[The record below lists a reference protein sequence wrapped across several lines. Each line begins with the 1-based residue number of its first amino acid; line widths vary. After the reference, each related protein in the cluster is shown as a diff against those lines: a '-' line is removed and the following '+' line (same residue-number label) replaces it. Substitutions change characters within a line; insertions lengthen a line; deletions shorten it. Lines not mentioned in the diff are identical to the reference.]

1 MKPRFDPDN
10 AVEVEDDIFDRFME
24 QMSARSQTKQL
35 QQATDALR
43 VLLEMTR
50 KDSESLLSKYALE
63 FDDMVKKRDILL
75 QAMLV
80 KVVRDATADSKSQS
94 KEVITVV
101 ENSFDRILSR
111 TDGLSTALGRME
123 KLVKD
128 LASAPKGIEPDNAA
142 IRGLVAE
149 VAMLRSKIDLPRDDK
164 MGALM
169 DLVRSMK
176 EAVPP
181 KKSWRLSV
189 ERDEYARIKNV
200 TATSD

>member
-50 KDSESLLSKYALE
+50 KDSENLLSKYKEE
-63 FDDMVKKRDILL
+63 FDEMIKKRDEQLKDTL
-75 QAMLV
+75 SE
-80 KVVRDATADSKSQS
+80 VVQEATAGSQDQS
-94 KEVITVV
+94 KMIVAVV
-101 ENSFDRILSR
+101 EESADKMIVRADS
-111 TDGLSTALGRME
+111 LSTAVGRME

>member
-50 KDSESLLSKYALE
+50 KDSESLLSKYTLE

-75 QAMLV
+75 QAMLA
-80 KVVRDATADSKSQS
+80 KVVRDATADSQFQS
-94 KEVITVV
+94 KEVIAVV
-101 ENSFDRILSR
+101 EDSFDRMMSR
-111 TDGLSTALGRME
+111 TDSLSTTVGRVE

-149 VAMLRSKIDLPRDDK
+149 VAMLRSKIELPRDDK

-181 KKSWRLSV
+181 KKSWRFSV

-200 TATSD
+200 TATND

>member
-24 QMSARSQTKQL
+24 QMNARSQAKQL

-50 KDSESLLSKYALE
+50 KDSESLLSKYTLE

-80 KVVRDATADSKSQS
+80 KVMRDATADSESQS
-94 KEVITVV
+94 KEVIDALEGSIDRVV
-101 ENSFDRILSR
+101 SR
-111 TDGLSTALGRME
+111 TDNLSTAVGRVE

-128 LASAPKGIEPDNAA
+128 LASAPKGVEPDNAA

-176 EAVPP
+176 EAGPP

>member
-24 QMSARSQTKQL
+24 QMSARSQAKQL

-50 KDSESLLSKYALE
+50 KDSESLLSKYTLE

-80 KVVRDATADSKSQS
+80 KVMRDATADSESQS
-94 KEVITVV
+94 KEVIDALKGSIDRVV
-101 ENSFDRILSR
+101 SR
-111 TDGLSTALGRME
+111 TDNLSTAVGRVE

-128 LASAPKGIEPDNAA
+128 LASAPKGDVRAA
-142 IRGLVAE
+142 
-149 VAMLRSKIDLPRDDK
+149 
-164 MGALM
+164 GA
-169 DLVRSMK
+169 
-176 EAVPP
+176 
-181 KKSWRLSV
+181 
-189 ERDEYARIKNV
+189 
-200 TATSD
+200 

>member
-111 TDGLSTALGRME
+111 TDVLSTAVGRME

-128 LASAPKGIEPDNAA
+128 LASAPKGVEPDNAA

>member
-24 QMSARSQTKQL
+24 QMNARSQAKQL

-50 KDSESLLSKYALE
+50 KDSESLLSKYTLE

-80 KVVRDATADSKSQS
+80 KVMRDATADSESQS
-94 KEVITVV
+94 KEVIDALEGSIDRVV
-101 ENSFDRILSR
+101 SR
-111 TDGLSTALGRME
+111 TDNLSTAVGRVE

-128 LASAPKGIEPDNAA
+128 LASAPKGVEPDNAA

>member
-50 KDSESLLSKYALE
+50 KDSENLLSKYALE
-63 FDDMVKKRDILL
+63 FDEMVKKRDILL
-75 QAMLV
+75 QAMLA

-101 ENSFDRILSR
+101 EDSFDQIINR
-111 TDGLSTALGRME
+111 TDSLSTALGRVE
-123 KLVKD
+123 KSVRD

-149 VAMLRSKIDLPRDDK
+149 VAMLRSKIELPRDDK

-181 KKSWRLSV
+181 KKSWRFSV

-200 TATSD
+200 IATND

>member
-1 MKPRFDPDN
+1 MKPRFNPDN
-10 AVEVEDDIFDRFME
+10 AVEVEDDVFDRFME

-50 KDSESLLSKYALE
+50 KDSENLLSKYKEE
-63 FDDMVKKRDILL
+63 FDQLIKKRDEQLKDTL
-75 QAMLV
+75 AE
-80 KVVRDATADSKSQS
+80 VVQEATAGSQDQS
-94 KEVITVV
+94 KMIVAVV
-101 ENSFDRILSR
+101 EESADKMIVRADS
-111 TDGLSTALGRME
+111 LSTTVGRVE

-149 VAMLRSKIDLPRDDK
+149 VAMLRSKIELPRDDK

-181 KKSWRLSV
+181 KKSWRFSV

-200 TATSD
+200 TATND

>member
-111 TDGLSTALGRME
+111 TDGLSTAVGRME

-128 LASAPKGIEPDNAA
+128 LASAPKGVEPDNAA

>member
-1 MKPRFDPDN
+1 MKTRFNPDN
-10 AVEVEDDIFDRFME
+10 AVEVEDDIFDRFMD

-50 KDSESLLSKYALE
+50 KDSEGLLSKYTLE

-75 QAMLV
+75 QAMLA
-80 KVVRDATADSKSQS
+80 KVVRDATADSKFQSQ
-94 KEVITVV
+94 EVIDALGESLDQVM
-101 ENSFDRILSR
+101 SR
-111 TDGLSTALGRME
+111 TDSLSTAVGRME

>member
-1 MKPRFDPDN
+1 MKPRFNPDN
-10 AVEVEDDIFDRFME
+10 AVEVEDDVFDRFME

-50 KDSESLLSKYALE
+50 KDSENLLSKYKEE
-63 FDDMVKKRDILL
+63 FDQLIKKRDEQLKDTL
-75 QAMLV
+75 SEVVQEAAAGAQDQTKLV
-80 KVVRDATADSKSQS
+80 IDAVGESSDLMVSKAD
-94 KEVITVV
+94 
-101 ENSFDRILSR
+101 N
-111 TDGLSTALGRME
+111 LSTALGRVE
-123 KLVKD
+123 KSVRD
-128 LASAPKGIEPDNAA
+128 LASAPKGVEPDNAA

-149 VAMLRSKIDLPRDDK
+149 VAMLRSKIELPRDDK

-181 KKSWRLSV
+181 KKSWRFSV

-200 TATSD
+200 IATND